1 MPFEDELGKVL
12 RDTAG
17 TFTADR
23 HSLAEGSLLRGRRR
37 LARRRRATAVAG
49 SALAVV
55 LVATAGVRL
64 SGGHDGDGKVGGLA
78 STPPPGGV
86 YGHFAVTAKDME
98 NILQNGM
105 DRSGIAVVH
114 PKLQATGSSKASRS
128 ATASIDFEDGFGAA
142 RVTLSV
148 RRVDPAEQDL
158 RKLITCPP
166 EDGSLY
172 EECTTQPDNRAVK
185 GYTEAGKAGGIKK
198 WAVTMVSP
206 SGYIIE
212 LATNNVPSTINSD
225 PEPVTRNPRMNP
237 GKLRY
242 LAMFVDGSFTADGE
256 PNSLGTLEPGTRAEP
271 GDILPVLKELLPER
285 LHVYSEGGTGAAG
298 HVVVVDPESGKRTY
312 IEATRIAGDK
322 ESWTETLSDGTK
334 VGTRQL
340 PGRQPGVVQLRVD
353 ALRVNGLW
361 MSLSAYNAPSPT
373 SKKSGAAPLITSAE
387 LRTIAIS
394 RSWLLAR

>member
-12 RDTAG
+12 RNTAG

-23 HSLAEGSLLRGRRR
+23 RSLAEGSLARGRRR
-37 LARRRRATAVAG
+37 LARRRASAVAG

-55 LVATAGVRL
+55 LVATAGVQL
-64 SGGHDGDGKVGGLA
+64 AGGQDGDGKVGGLA
-78 STPPPGGV
+78 STPPPGGG
-86 YGHFAVTAKDME
+86 YGHFAVT
-98 NILQNGM
+98 GM
-105 DRSGIAVVH
+105 GNSGIAVSH
-114 PKLQATGSSKASRS
+114 EKLQATGSSEASRS
-128 ATASIDFEDGFGAA
+128 ATASIDLEDGFGAA

-166 EDGSLY
+166 EQGSPY
-172 EECTTQPDNRAVK
+172 EECTTQPVSRAVK

-198 WAVTMVSP
+198 WAVTMLS
-206 SGYIIE
+206 SNGYLIE
-212 LATNNVPSTINSD
+212 VATHNVASTTSAD
-225 PEPVTRNPRMNP
+225 AEPLTRNPRMNP

-242 LAMFVDGSFTADGE
+242 LAMFVDGSFAPDGE
-256 PNSLGTLEPGTRAEP
+256 PGSLGTVEPGSQAEP
-271 GDILPVLKELLPER
+271 GDILPLLKELLPER
-285 LHVYSEGGTGAAG
+285 LHIYSQGGTGAEG
-298 HVVVVDPESGKRTY
+298 HVVVVDPKSGKRTY

-322 ESWTETLSDGTK
+322 ESWNETLSDGTK

-361 MSLSAYNAPSPT
+361 MSVSAYNAPSPT
-373 SKKSGAAPLITSAE
+373 SKKSGAAPLITAE
-387 LRTIAIS
+387 ELKAIAIS
-394 RSWLLAR
+394 RSWLVAR